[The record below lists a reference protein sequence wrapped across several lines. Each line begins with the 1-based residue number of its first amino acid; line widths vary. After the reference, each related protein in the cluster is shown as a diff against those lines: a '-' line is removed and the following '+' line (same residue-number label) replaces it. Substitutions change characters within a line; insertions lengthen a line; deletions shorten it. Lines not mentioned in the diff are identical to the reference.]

1 MQSNLTQGGANEQRA
16 EQLAKDYQIPDT
28 PAPTGSSERGCIE
41 HDLRAEPL
49 LPSFPTSSAAPP
61 LAGLPVR
68 DSEGEQR
75 RGLHEEELP
84 GDARLHE
91 TLQPAHHPRGRPHA
105 EVRRCARAEWPC
117 PAAPSAA
124 ANLLYI
130 ISTFG
135 TRWNPNVL

>member
-1 MQSNLTQGGANEQRA
+1 MSKEWDNLRRIIRF
-16 EQLAKDYQIPDT
+16 QIP
-28 PAPTGSSERGCIE
+28 PAPTGGSERGCIE
-41 HDLRAEPL
+41 HDLRTEPL

-68 DSEGEQR
+68 DGEGEQR

-117 PAAPSAA
+117 PEGPLAA
-124 ANLLYI
+124 ANPVNVMG
-130 ISTFG
+130 TFG
-135 TRWNPNVL
+135 TSWDPNVP